1 MVTVKPFQAVR
12 PVKEKAKQ
20 IAALPYD
27 VVTRKEAKKEIDSHP
42 LSFLTVDRAEA
53 TMDDSIDLH
62 DEQVYQKAKEHY
74 ENYLENGHMKKDD
87 TPSFYLYELTMDEKS
102 QTGLVSCVSI
112 DEYLDKTIKTHEYTR
127 EEKEQDRIQHVD
139 TLDANTGPIF
149 LTYRHQDEID
159 DFMDEIKENKQP
171 EYDFTSED
179 NIDHRVWI
187 VEKAEHIERLVNY
200 FNEVEDLYIA
210 DGHHRAASAVKVGQK
225 RREEN
230 PKYNGDEEFNY
241 FLAALFPDNELTILD
256 YNRVVKGLN
265 GLSEK
270 EFLSKLEEDFV
281 VSYRGEKGDPVHP
294 HTPGEFGLY
303 VNNKWYQLI
312 AREMSYDKGDPIG
325 HLDVSILQDNVLSPI
340 LGIENPRVDDRIDFV
355 GGVRGLG
362 ELEKRVDEDMDL
374 AISLYPT
381 MIEELMDVADYGLV
395 MPPKSTWFE
404 PKLRSGLFIHE
415 LE

>member
-1 MVTVKPFQAVR
+1 MVTVRPFQAVR
-12 PVKEKAKQ
+12 PIKEKAEQ

-27 VVTRKEAKKEIDSHP
+27 VVTRKEAKKEIDTNP

-62 DEQVYQKAKEHY
+62 DEQVYQKAKENY
-74 ENYLENGHMKKDD
+74 ENYLENGDMKKDKVS
-87 TPSFYLYELTMDEKS
+87 SFYLYELTLEGRS

-112 DEYLDKTIKTHEYTR
+112 DEYLEKTIKTHEHTR
-127 EEKEQDRIQHVD
+127 EEKEQDRIKHVD

-149 LTYRHQDEID
+149 LTYRHQHEID
-159 DFMDEIKENKQP
+159 DVIDEIKENKQP

-179 NIDHRVWI
+179 KVDHRVWI
-187 VEKAEHIERLVNY
+187 IEKVEHIERLESY

-225 RREEN
+225 RREDK
-230 PKYNGDEEFNY
+230 PDYNGDEEFNY
-241 FLAALFPDNELTILD
+241 FLAVLFPDNELNILD

-265 GLSEK
+265 GLSE
-270 EFLSKLEEDFV
+270 EELLSKLKEDFV
-281 VSYRGEKGDPVHP
+281 VSYRGDKGDPVHP

-303 VNNKWYQLI
+303 INNEWYQLI
-312 AREMSYDKGDPIG
+312 ARETSYDKGDPIG
-325 HLDVSILQDNVLSPI
+325 HLDVSILQDNLLAPI
-340 LGIENPRVDDRIDFV
+340 LGIENPRVDDHIDFV
-355 GGVRGLG
+355 GGIRGLG
-362 ELEKRVDEDMDL
+362 ELETRVDEDMDL
-374 AISLYPT
+374 AFSLYPT
-381 MIEELMDVADYGLV
+381 MIEELMEVADYGLV

-415 LE
+415 LG